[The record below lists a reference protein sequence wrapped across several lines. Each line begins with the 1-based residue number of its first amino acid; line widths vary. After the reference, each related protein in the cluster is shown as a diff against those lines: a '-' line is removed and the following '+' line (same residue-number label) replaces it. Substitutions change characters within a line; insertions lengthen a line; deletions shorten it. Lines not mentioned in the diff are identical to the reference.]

1 MKMVL
6 SRDILVENCG
16 FVIDKNN
23 YVLGATPDAKIANSL
38 FGIAEVKCTEEYKD
52 IDPKDICY
60 ISKDFC
66 LSYVTYTGKITL
78 NRDHSYYDQV
88 QMQIALS
95 TQTWCDFIIYIFKG
109 MAIDRIPFNSVHWEN
124 LKCNILKFYFTY
136 MLPFITEKQEKDNPT
151 SLLNFSIFE

>member
-6 SRDILVENCG
+6 SRKYLLKIV
-16 FVIDKNN
+16 
-23 YVLGATPDAKIANSL
+23 VLLRIRITMYWGATPDAKITDTNATSL

-60 ISKDFC
+60 ISKEYC
-66 LSYVTYTGKITL
+66 LSYDTDTGKITL

-95 TQTWCDFIIYIFKG
+95 TQTWCDFILYTSKG
-109 MAIDRIPFNSVHWEN
+109 MVIVAYHSTV
-124 LKCNILKFYFTY
+124 
-136 MLPFITEKQEKDNPT
+136 FIGK
-151 SLLNFSIFE
+151 I